1 MKIALTGA
9 SGFVGS
15 ELQKKFQNCIVI
27 SRNDTQESIVKKL
40 DGVDVVIN
48 LAGAPIMKRWS
59 ESYKKVLLESRIES
73 TKKLV
78 NAVNQ
83 SDVKQFISTSAVGIY
98 PDNSVCD
105 EDCDDIS
112 KDFLGSLAYL
122 WEQTALTCKK
132 PTAILRFGVVL
143 GKEGGALKQML
154 LPFSLGLGGNIGDGR
169 MMMSWISMNDLMR
182 MYEYIIDKKL
192 TGIFNAVSPESVSNA
207 QFTKALGAVL
217 HRPTF
222 LPFPKFMLKLIFS
235 EGAVVLT
242 GSKEVYP
249 KALLNAGF
257 EFEDASLSGAL
268 ESILKKGEKHV

>member
-207 QFTKALGAVL
+207 QFTKALGVVL